1 MKRISLFFIIIICF
15 LTSKAQ
21 NKVSIEI
28 SSDSVLSGEIIEV
41 KYTLENIGSD
51 FELPNLSNFTIVS
64 GPNSSQSMSIIN
76 GVKSQKAVYTLFI
89 MMKEEGTFFLPSF
102 VVEGEGTTIEVPE
115 LPIKVVDSPM
125 TDDSLNKKI
134 ARQRPITWSSN
145 SQNNA
150 TIDLKPKTKRTIRK
164 L

>member
-1 MKRISLFFIIIICF
+1 MIICF
-15 LTSKAQ
+15 LTSKSQ
-21 NKVSIEI
+21 NTVSIEI
-28 SSDSVLSGEIIEV
+28 SSDSVLSGDIIEI
-41 KYTLENIGSD
+41 KYTLENIESE

-89 MMKEEGTFFLPSF
+89 EMKEGGTYYLPSF
-102 VVEGEGTTIEVPE
+102 VVEAEGNTIEVPE

-125 TDDSLNKKI
+125 SDHSLNRKI

-145 SQNNA
+145 SQNN
-150 TIDLKPKTKRTIRK
+150 TTTDLKPKTKRTIRK